1 MGKEIRLDIAGTTY
15 REDFIYVKPVT
26 RRRVMGDTPEVGKC
40 YMGELTVTLTIP
52 SSSIPRNAEIK
63 PYIRDS
69 NGTWKQKSVFNVF
82 SRSVDRVT
90 GYVTLNAY
98 DAIFKAEQSFTQPGN
113 QGQWPRDDKVVMQE
127 IATRTNTTIC
137 SNSLALMDAINTAT
151 GSYYK
156 VQYPG
161 IKTSDGTLKPDGQ
174 GALTMRDV
182 AGRIAG
188 FYGGNWYI
196 DDNGQWRLWQFGVV
210 PADADYLVTED
221 PAIIVMGGV
230 RILVK

>member
-1 MGKEIRLDIAGTTY
+1 MSKEIRLDINNVTY
-15 REDFIYVKPVT
+15 RENVILSLST
-26 RRRVMGDTPEVGKC
+26 SRRILNDSPEIGKC
-40 YMGELTVTLTIP
+40 FMGELSVILTLP
-52 SSSIPRNAEIK
+52 SASIPRNAEIK
-63 PYIRDS
+63 PYIREA
-69 NGTWKQKSVFNVF
+69 NGSWVQKSAFNVF
-82 SRSVDRVT
+82 SRSVDKVT
-90 GYVTLNAY
+90 GYVTLTAY
-98 DAIFKAEQSFTQPGN
+98 DAIFRTEQSFTQPGN
-113 QGQWPRDDKVVMQE
+113 QGQWPRNDKTVMQE
-127 IATRTNTTIC
+127 IATRTSTTI
-137 SNSLALMDAINTAT
+137 SSDALALMDAVYTAT
-151 GSYYK
+151 GSFYQ

-161 IKTSDGTLKPDGQ
+161 IKLSDGTLKPDGQ

-196 DDNGQWRLWQFGVV
+196 DNNGQWRLWQLGVL